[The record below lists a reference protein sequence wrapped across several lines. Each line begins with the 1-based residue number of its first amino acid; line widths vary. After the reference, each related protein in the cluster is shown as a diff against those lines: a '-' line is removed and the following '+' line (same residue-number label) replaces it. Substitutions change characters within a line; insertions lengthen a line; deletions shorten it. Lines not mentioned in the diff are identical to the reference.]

1 MGLGKLFGQKMHEGK
16 VDREK
21 LVRVRAV
28 ISTASRE
35 IEDILRE
42 QSDAGTTEV

>member
-1 MGLGKLFGQKMHEGK
+1 MALGKLFGQQMHEGK

-21 LVRVRAV
+21 MVRVREV
-28 ISTASRE
+28 ISNASRQ

-42 QSDAGTTEV
+42 TKDPGTTEA